1 MKKHALILASLLML
15 TSKSFCQTA
24 TESDSLIILP
34 THVVLSMITD
44 IKTGDDAREENEMLE
59 EQLVLQAQY
68 VDQADSAV
76 AFYKKNLAIMAKISE
91 EREQYID
98 TYKLQLDKVS
108 YKSEKQRKWINYLLI
123 GLGTSLIINFSH

>member
-1 MKKHALILASLLML
+1 ML

-34 THVVLSMITD
+34 KQMVLNMITD
-44 IKTGDDAREENEMLE
+44 IKKGDDAIEENEMLE

-68 VDQADSAV
+68 VDQADSV
-76 AFYKKNLAIMAKISE
+76 TEYYKQKVIALDNMLQDRSDMADI
-91 EREQYID
+91 
-98 TYKLQLDKVS
+98 YKLQLDKVAR
-108 YKSEKQRKWINYLLI
+108 KSEQQRKWINYLLI

>member
-1 MKKHALILASLLML
+1 ML

-34 THVVLSMITD
+34 KQMVLNMITD
-44 IKTGDDAREENEMLE
+44 IKKGDDAIEENEMLE

-68 VDQADSAV
+68 VDQADSV
-76 AFYKKNLAIMAKISE
+76 TEYYKRKVIALDNMLQDRSDMA
-91 EREQYID
+91 D
-98 TYKLQLDKVS
+98 VYKLQLDKVAR
-108 YKSEKQRKWINYLLI
+108 KSEQQRKWINYLLI